1 LLRRGD
7 LLRRGNVLKLGGL
20 SFGLLLLLLLLLLR
34 RSRDDV
40 YKDFG
45 LATNLGAMYGVR

>member
-20 SFGLLLLLLLLLLR
+20 SFGLLLLLLLLLR

-45 LATNLGAMYGVR
+45 LATNLGAIYGVR

>member
-20 SFGLLLLLLLLLLR
+20 SFGLLLLLLLLR

-45 LATNLGAMYGVR
+45 LATNLGAIYGVR